1 MVTRSRIVARGP
13 LACSLYVP
21 VARAKNPTSLLDFV
35 GGDSNEDERADQQ
48 VAGTDG
54 WLGIRATSA
63 EMGRKGARRNRARP
77 HRAARD
83 ANSRFVSKTMIAE
96 HQRRAADE
104 ALAPA
109 RALIER
115 LKVDARTYAAI
126 GEPAA
131 TIVAFAKKHRCTG
144 IVMGTRGQGRIAGL
158 MLGSVAAKV
167 LYLATCPVTI
177 IK

>member
-1 MVTRSRIVARGP
+1 MPNNKLLVPMDGSGSALRALKWAAKAPDAIVIVLTVQPAMP
-13 LACSLYVP
+13 
-21 VARAKNPTSLLDFV
+21 
-35 GGDSNEDERADQQ
+35 
-48 VAGTDG
+48 
-54 WLGIRATSA
+54 
-63 EMGRKGARRNRARP
+63 
-77 HRAARD
+77 
-83 ANSRFVSKTMIAE
+83 NSRFVSKTMIAE

-126 GEPAA
+126 GEPAV

-158 MLGSVAAKV
+158 MLGSVATKV

-177 IK
+177 TK